1 MRKPNKSKTKSKTKT
16 SKRIN
21 NRKKNKSKETNKQT
35 KSDNKQ
41 QQDQR
46 KQTTKP
52 TKENIPASARTTKQQ
67 AKTKTQRKTALFCI
81 ATTRKKIITTQE
93 KYHHQHITPDNR
105 KHTHNKNTQPKNTPA
120 HFHAVPVSSQTS
132 WQNLVT
138 VSWVTT
144 NHITS
149 ITLTQN
155 LTAFYWIQFS
165 KKKSDWLI
173 CPGHAFSGVG
183 HGFYPEGVV
192 EVANPQSEFLFLKVS
207 IF

>member
-1 MRKPNKSKTKSKTKT
+1 MAKS
-16 SKRIN
+16 I
-21 NRKKNKSKETNKQT
+21 
-35 KSDNKQ
+35 
-41 QQDQR
+41 
-46 KQTTKP
+46 TTKP

-81 ATTRKKIITTQE
+81 ATTRKKNNNNAGKISAQTHHTQQPKTHPQQEYTTE
-93 KYHHQHITPDNR
+93 
-105 KHTHNKNTQPKNTPA
+105 KHTCALSCCTGKLP
-120 HFHAVPVSSQTS
+120 TS
-132 WQNLVT
+132 WQKLVT

-155 LTAFYWIQFS
+155 LTTFYWIKFS

-183 HGFYPEGVV
+183 HGFYPGGVGKV
-192 EVANPQSEFLFLKVS
+192 VNPQSEFLF
-207 IF
+207 